1 VFVSFFPQPKQF
13 FLSAI
18 GWSVVVVLF
27 WFFVGEDMGAWFGL
41 PPADPEA
48 PPIIG
53 IASFWSKPFLWFYL
67 YFATAVLLF
76 YSFWSRYSPHPW
88 QNWSILGSSLI
99 LFITYFQVQV
109 SVAVNNWYGPFWDYV
124 QGIMS
129 KTLTTTTA
137 EFYSQLSSF
146 VWLALVG
153 MNVSVLTAF
162 FVSHWIFRWRTA
174 MNDYYMANWARL
186 RHIEGASQ
194 RVQED
199 TMRFSQ
205 IMEGLGVAFIDSI
218 MTLIAFMPVLVK
230 LSEHVTETAAGRA
243 HREPAGRRL
252 DRLVAVRDVC
262 ADHRRLQASRPAVP
276 QPARRG
282 CLPQGTRLWRGRC
295 HEGAAADGQGTV
307 RKRQAQLFPALFPL
321 RLFQR
326 RPLHLPAGQQHLLA
340 ADSGALH
347 CCGTDQPGAA
357 QPDHVCVLAGVELLP
372 VPGELLV
379 DDRRAAVRSQAPQG
393 LRGGDRRRRAS
404 GDRQAVSGK
413 GSAPWRGGR
422 DRRIAARDGPSA
434 PGRDAAALRPSRPP
448 EPPGSRRFSRPPPS
462 MLRQFR

>member
-1 VFVSFFPQPKQF
+1 VFVSFFPQPKLF
-13 FLSAI
+13 FSTAI
-18 GWSVVVVLF
+18 AWSVVVVLF
-27 WFFVGEDMGAWFGL
+27 WFFLGEQMGAWFGL
-41 PPADPEA
+41 PPAAPDA

-53 IASFWSKPFLWFYL
+53 ISVFWSKPFLWFYL
-67 YFATAVLLF
+67 YFAVAVLAF
-76 YSFWSRYSPHPW
+76 YSFWSRFLPHPW

-129 KTLTTTTA
+129 KTLTTTNA

-174 MNDYYMANWARL
+174 MNDYYMANWGRL

-230 LSEHVTETAAGRA
+230 LSENVTELPLVGRIESPLVVAAVVWSLFGTFSLIVAGFKLPGLQFRNQRVEAAYRKELVYGEDDPDRAQPPTVSELFGNVRRNYFRLYFHYVYFNVVRYTYLQANNIFSLLILAPSIVAGRISLGLLNQIMYA
-243 HREPAGRRL
+243 FSQVSSSFQF
-252 DRLVAVRDVC
+252 LVN
-262 ADHRRLQASRPAVP
+262 SWS
-276 QPARRG
+276 
-282 CLPQGTRLWRGRC
+282 TI
-295 HEGAAADGQGTV
+295 
-307 RKRQAQLFPALFPL
+307 
-321 RLFQR
+321 
-326 RPLHLPAGQQHLLA
+326 
-340 ADSGALH
+340 
-347 CCGTDQPGAA
+347 
-357 QPDHVCVLAGVELLP
+357 VELLS
-372 VPGELLV
+372 VHKRLRAFEAAIVGGELPKIDKQYLEQEAEHGEE
-379 DDRRAAVRSQAPQG
+379 AATA
-393 LRGGDRRRRAS
+393 
-404 GDRQAVSGK
+404 
-413 GSAPWRGGR
+413 
-422 DRRIAARDGPSA
+422 
-434 PGRDAAALRPSRPP
+434 
-448 EPPGSRRFSRPPPS
+448 E
-462 MLRQFR
+462 